1 MPVPS
6 TKYPTGEPQTLD
18 EIRDWHRGMIDALVG
33 QRTAVLGAIRTGLPV
48 AARFVGMTEADVDAY
63 FDMHRQELD
72 RLTMLNLVASAE
84 ASIRADYVRRVRD
97 KGSSTLSQAYQ
108 AWHKTLSFRKQLRP
122 DFDEGGILDR
132 KSVV

>member
-108 AWHKTLSFRKQLRP
+108 A
-122 DFDEGGILDR
+122 
-132 KSVV
+132 